1 MRLIRYLATASV
13 ASRRKSEAVI
23 RGGQVE
29 VNGETERNPFRILS
43 AVDSVAVNGET
54 ISIPSERTVLLLHK
68 PAGVITTVSD
78 THGRKTVMDL
88 IPATDRRLF
97 PVGRL
102 DKETTGI
109 LLLTDDGDLA
119 YRLTHPKFEVDKI
132 YEAAI
137 DRRLT
142 EAEKLSIASGI
153 NIGEG
158 EIGHA
163 EVVGQQTGSGN
174 VKITLKLHH
183 GKKREVRRILKAVG
197 VRVRQLHRSVFA
209 GISLGNLKAGEFRFL
224 TGNES
229 PFLDRILNHAP
240 SSPHG

>member
-1 MRLIRYLATASV
+1 MGMRLIRYLAIAGV

-23 RGGQVE
+23 RRGQVE
-29 VNGETERNPFRILS
+29 VNGETERDPFRILS
-43 AVDSVAVNGET
+43 ASDSVAVNGET

-88 IPATDRRLF
+88 IPTTNRRLF

-119 YRLTHPKFEVDKI
+119 YRLTHPKFEVEKI

-142 EAEKLSIASGI
+142 KAEKVSIVSGLSLIHI
-153 NIGEG
+153 
-158 EIGHA
+158 
-163 EVVGQQTGSGN
+163 
-174 VKITLKLHH
+174 
-183 GKKREVRRILKAVG
+183 
-197 VRVRQLHRSVFA
+197 
-209 GISLGNLKAGEFRFL
+209 
-224 TGNES
+224 
-229 PFLDRILNHAP
+229 
-240 SSPHG
+240 

>member
-1 MRLIRYLATASV
+1 MGMRLIRYLATAGI
-13 ASRRKSEAVI
+13 ASRRKSEAFI

-29 VNGETERNPFRILS
+29 VNGESERDPFRVLS
-43 AVDSVAVNGET
+43 ASDSVSINGDT
-54 ISIPSERTVLLLHK
+54 ISVLFERTVLLLHK
-68 PAGVITTVSD
+68 PAGVVTTVKD

-102 DKETTGI
+102 DIETTGI

-119 YRLTHPKFEVDKI
+119 YQLTHPKFEVEKI
-132 YEAAI
+132 YEAMI
-137 DRRLT
+137 DRQLT
-142 EAEKLSIASGI
+142 ESEKVSITSGI

-163 EVVGQQTGSGN
+163 EVVSQETMGRN

-183 GKKREVRRILKAVG
+183 GKKREVRRILSAVG
-197 VRVRQLHRSVFA
+197 LHVRQLHRSVFA
-209 GISLGNLKAGEFRFL
+209 GISLGNLEAGESRSLTSSEAFFL
-224 TGNES
+224 K
-229 PFLDRILNHAP
+229 RILN
-240 SSPHG
+240 